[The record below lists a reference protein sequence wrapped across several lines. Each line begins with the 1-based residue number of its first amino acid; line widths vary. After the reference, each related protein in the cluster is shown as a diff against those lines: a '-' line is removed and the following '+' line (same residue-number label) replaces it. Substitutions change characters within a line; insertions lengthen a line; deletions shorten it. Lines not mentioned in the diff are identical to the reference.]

1 MKEIKI
7 EDQYIGRTVSEF
19 CFIFLQNKTISF
31 VKKSI
36 NKGNIKINNKKV
48 KDNQLLLKGDILS
61 FYITIPK
68 EKEYDFKDC
77 KIKSII
83 FYEDENIII
92 FDKKKGVY
100 CQEDI
105 NEKTN
110 TLSNYLKLYL
120 FNKKEWDGYSTEQ
133 EPALI
138 NRIDVNTEG
147 LVIAGKNKRVVR
159 NLNNLIANKKIS
171 KKYLALVHGRLR
183 NKENYWVDYIYKHP
197 ITKNKMKVCSSPN
210 TYETSVIETNVFVIK
225 EEWTYS
231 LVEIELISGKKHQI
245 RAHLS
250 YYKNPIV
257 GDYKYANQKYDS
269 DVKSQILISNE
280 IKFNADKKN
289 ELFYLNKVNFKKYD
303 PKKIDINELLE
314 KNKKNTK
321 K

>member
-1 MKEIKI
+1 MPPI
-7 EDQYIGRTVSEF
+7 RLF
-19 CFIFLQNKTISF
+19 FIR
-31 VKKSI
+31 
-36 NKGNIKINNKKV
+36 
-48 KDNQLLLKGDILS
+48 
-61 FYITIPK
+61 IPK

-269 DVKSQILISNE
+269 DVKSQILISKE

-289 ELFYLNKVNFKKYD
+289 ELFYLNKANFKKYD

-314 KNKKNTK
+314 KSKKNTK

>member
-48 KDNQLLLKGDILS
+48 KDNQLLLKGDVLS

-120 FNKKEWDGYSTEQ
+120 FNKKE
-133 EPALI
+133 
-138 NRIDVNTEG
+138 
-147 LVIAGKNKRVVR
+147 
-159 NLNNLIANKKIS
+159 
-171 KKYLALVHGRLR
+171 
-183 NKENYWVDYIYKHP
+183 
-197 ITKNKMKVCSSPN
+197 
-210 TYETSVIETNVFVIK
+210 
-225 EEWTYS
+225 
-231 LVEIELISGKKHQI
+231 
-245 RAHLS
+245 
-250 YYKNPIV
+250 
-257 GDYKYANQKYDS
+257 
-269 DVKSQILISNE
+269 
-280 IKFNADKKN
+280 
-289 ELFYLNKVNFKKYD
+289 
-303 PKKIDINELLE
+303 
-314 KNKKNTK
+314 
-321 K
+321 